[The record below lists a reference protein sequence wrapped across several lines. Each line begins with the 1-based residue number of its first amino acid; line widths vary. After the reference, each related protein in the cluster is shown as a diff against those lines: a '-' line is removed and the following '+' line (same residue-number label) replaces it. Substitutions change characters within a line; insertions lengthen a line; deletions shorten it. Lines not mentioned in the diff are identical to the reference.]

1 VELRITILCENTAA
15 PSGFIGE
22 HGFSALIER
31 GNKKILFDTG
41 QGLGLLHNAELLGV
55 DLAEIND
62 VVLSH
67 GHYDHT
73 GGLKDLLLETEGA
86 RITAHPHIFQPKY
99 ARRNGQM
106 RYIGIP
112 FSSTAIEGWGG
123 DFRLSEVA
131 VEVASGITTTGII
144 PRITPFEGA
153 DKDLLVKTDDGFEED
168 DLLDDLSVI
177 IDTPRGMVVLLGCAH
192 AGLINILSHVKNLTG
207 KDSFYWVLGGTH
219 LGFYGAE
226 RLEEVIQE
234 LRSFHIDNI
243 GASHCTGLYA
253 GMRLAQE
260 MGDRLHFCN
269 VGAVIEV

>member
-1 VELRITILCENTAA
+1 VDLRITILCENTAV

-31 GNKKILFDTG
+31 GKKKILFDTG
-41 QGLGLLHNAELLGV
+41 QGLGLKHNAELLGV
-55 DLAEIND
+55 DLSGINE
-62 VVLSH
+62 VILSH

-73 GGLKDLLLETEGA
+73 GGLKDLLHETGGA

-106 RYIGIP
+106 RYIGVP
-112 FSSTAIEGWGG
+112 FSPPAIEGWGG

-131 VEVASGITTTGII
+131 VEVAAGITTTGVV
-144 PRITPFEGA
+144 PRITSFEGA
-153 DKDLLVKTDDGFEED
+153 DKDLLVKTDNGFEED
-168 DLLDDLSVI
+168 DLLDDLSLI
-177 IDTPRGMVVLLGCAH
+177 IDTPRDTVVLLGCAH
-192 AGLINILSHVKNLTG
+192 AGLINILSHVKDLTG
-207 KDSFYWVLGGTH
+207 KDAFHWVLGGTH
-219 LGFYGAE
+219 LGFYGPE

-234 LRSFHIDNI
+234 LRSFPIDNI

-253 GMRLAQE
+253 GIRLAQE
-260 MGDRLHFCN
+260 MGGRFHFCN